1 MIKEIVQILMALI
14 TRVEK
19 HCPLATDTLNTVQR
33 VFFKFMCACVC
44 VHAYELNHQP
54 CKIYLLIY

>member
-44 VHAYELNHQP
+44 VSTHMS
-54 CKIYLLIY
+54 LITNPVRFTC